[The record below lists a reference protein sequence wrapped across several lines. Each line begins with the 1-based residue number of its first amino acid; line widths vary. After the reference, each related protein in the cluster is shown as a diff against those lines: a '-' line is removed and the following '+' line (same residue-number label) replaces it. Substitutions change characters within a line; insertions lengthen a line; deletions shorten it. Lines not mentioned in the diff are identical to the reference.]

1 MSDAQARQRAI
12 DYMVRLVQMN
22 PMHEGDEIVKA
33 RSKALGLAKK
43 EAANTQDV
51 SEPKVERRKLLDQL
65 DAIRAEFW
73 SMPIDA
79 LQAKLATLNAG
90 DYADLQAAVTRLQ
103 VVAAHRSQFPK
114 LTQMTGFDGH
124 FFSALKE
131 VLIQSPRET
140 AVLREQ
146 VLSTFRNRARRKS
159 GRKMVELLQ
168 NEMPAVYELEAG
180 WFETL
185 RRQKPPI
192 LTSNVKRVRPA
203 TMTSSSGAGQ
213 YWWII
218 LLFGSAALRAI
229 FSHSDHTINN
239 NYQPSKS
246 MQIKDLPPD
255 VQSLFEREKQK
266 ERDSQ
271 SRRYPTFDKDV
282 WRPYGEPI
290 PPESVG
296 QPDSQSP
303 IKIDDRLRYPNS
315 LDSNGPWKKPDDG
328 FPR

>member
-51 SEPKVERRKLLDQL
+51 TEPKIERRKLLEQL
-65 DAIRAEFW
+65 DAIRADFW

-168 NEMPAVYELEAG
+168 NEMPAVYELESD

-185 RRQKPPI
+185 RRQKPAI

-203 TMTSSSGAGQ
+203 TIGSGAGAGR
-213 YWWII
+213 YWWGISI
-218 LLFGSAALRAI
+218 VAITLVRACV
-229 FSHSDHTINN
+229 SQSDHSGSR
-239 NYQPSKS
+239 YQPSKPFE
-246 MQIKDLPPD
+246 IKDLPPD
-255 VQSLFEREKQK
+255 VQTLLERGKQK

-271 SRRYPTFDKDV
+271 SRRIPEFDKDV

-290 PPESVG
+290 PPESLG
-296 QPDSQSP
+296 QPDSRAP
-303 IKIDDRLRYPNS
+303 IKIDDRLTYPNS